1 MRMRAW
7 WPMARC
13 SHPQILESSS
23 CTATELR
30 PPLAPILH
38 EPEFIL
44 QTGPFSHI
52 VTILEWSSSALLLYC
67 IFIFLL
73 LKRLQ
78 ETVAQTKIGHGHI
91 PFASHLLCTCGNS
104 FSNIQLR
111 LSFIMQSLPLLLC
124 QEAALPP
131 LIIHLYSRRML

>member
-1 MRMRAW
+1 
-7 WPMARC
+7 
-13 SHPQILESSS
+13 
-23 CTATELR
+23 
-30 PPLAPILH
+30 
-38 EPEFIL
+38 L

-52 VTILEWSSSALLLYC
+52 VTILERSSSALLLYC

-104 FSNIQLR
+104 FSNILGTPGKDQLR

-131 LIIHLYSRRML
+131 LIIHLYSR